1 MLPAEHIYAAT
12 TMSKVN
18 HLLPGNA
25 ARRNTHAFVLDAM
38 IAA

>member
-18 HLLPGNA
+18 HLLPGDFTWTDADPFLFNA
-25 ARRNTHAFVLDAM
+25 MVTA
-38 IAA
+38 